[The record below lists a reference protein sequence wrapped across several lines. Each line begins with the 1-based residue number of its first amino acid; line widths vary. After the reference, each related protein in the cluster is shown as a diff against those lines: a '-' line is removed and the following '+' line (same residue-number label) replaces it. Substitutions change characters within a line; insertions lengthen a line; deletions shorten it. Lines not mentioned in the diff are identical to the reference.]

1 MLSVALVYRFHTPCT
16 RSVSDART
24 RLLPLPQSDAEERI
38 HKVEVENA
46 KLEAALR
53 HEQSKVELLQKELEE
68 ARHVRRHVIIHFN
81 SLFRRLKFSYF
92 YGMW

>member
-1 MLSVALVYRFHTPCT
+1 MCFLLRSFIAFTRPALAQFLMH
-16 RSVSDART
+16 A

-68 ARHVRRHVIIHFN
+68 ARHVRRHVTICFN